1 MTRIQ
6 TKSLFCLYFLL
17 QNSDYGFCYVC
28 IFFYRIRITVS
39 VMFVFISV
47 YYHVLN
53 IVVRTTH

>member
-6 TKSLFCLYFLL
+6 TKFLFCLYFL
-17 QNSDYGFCYVC
+17 NRIRITVSVMFV